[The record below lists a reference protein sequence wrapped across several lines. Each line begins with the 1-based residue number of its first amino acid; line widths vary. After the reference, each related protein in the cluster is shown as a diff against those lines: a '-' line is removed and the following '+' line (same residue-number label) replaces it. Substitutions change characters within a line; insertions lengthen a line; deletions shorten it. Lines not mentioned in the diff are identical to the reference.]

1 MSETNCRIAG
11 CTPVLLGMRLL
22 LRFWPSQTPDDMW
35 VNHAAFTGAKG
46 GKPELSARH
55 MLWGG

>member
-1 MSETNCRIAG
+1 MSETNLSLRG
-11 CTPVLLGMRLL
+11 MQVVLLCMRLL

-35 VNHAAFTGAKG
+35 VNHATVTGPKE

-55 MLWGG
+55 T